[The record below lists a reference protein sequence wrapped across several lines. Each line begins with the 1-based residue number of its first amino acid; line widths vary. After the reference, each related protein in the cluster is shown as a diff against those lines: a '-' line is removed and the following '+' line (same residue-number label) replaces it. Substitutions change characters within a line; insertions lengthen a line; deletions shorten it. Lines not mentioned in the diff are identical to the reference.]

1 MILHNPKNIKK
12 RNFKFI
18 FSTTRTMK
26 KDCNLTS
33 YEITVF
39 FKISYAFAGFFSLRS
54 CQVTHNGQAIKMV
67 E

>member
-1 MILHNPKNIKK
+1 MVYTIQKNIKK

-18 FSTTRTMK
+18 FSIIRTMK
-26 KDCNLTS
+26 KGCNLTF